1 MEHRTARLTLR
12 PITLADMEPLHTL
25 YSDPALM
32 RYIIGRPRTREE
44 TRERLEAHVADY
56 AAHGIGLYLT
66 YLTAT
71 GELVGRCGVRTHE
84 RPGGL
89 EGGLAWMFLEPW
101 WGQGLATE
109 FARAFVPLAFAHAP
123 YARLYA
129 HADHRNDASINV
141 MRKLGMRYVGREAW
155 APDLYEV
162 EYELTRAMFEAG
174 RPHPPALSPAGEGD
188 PLPSLHRGGAGGE
201 VSLTPLRPEPADT

>member
-1 MEHRTARLTLR
+1 VELTTARLTLR
-12 PITLADMEPLHTL
+12 PITLADMDPLHTL

-32 RYIIGRPRTREE
+32 RYITGRPRTREE
-44 TRERLEAHVADY
+44 TRERLEAHAADY

-71 GELVGRCGVRTHE
+71 GELVGRCGLSNHQ

-89 EGGLAWMFLEPW
+89 EGGLAWMFREPW

-109 FARAFVPLAFAHAP
+109 FARWFVPFAFAHAP

-129 HADHRNDASINV
+129 HADHRNDASIQV

-155 APDLYEV
+155 APGLYEV
-162 EYELTRAMFEAG
+162 EWELTRAMFEAG
-174 RPHPPALSPAGEGD
+174 Q
-188 PLPSLHRGGAGGE
+188 GGRSARTAGG
-201 VSLTPLRPEPADT
+201 